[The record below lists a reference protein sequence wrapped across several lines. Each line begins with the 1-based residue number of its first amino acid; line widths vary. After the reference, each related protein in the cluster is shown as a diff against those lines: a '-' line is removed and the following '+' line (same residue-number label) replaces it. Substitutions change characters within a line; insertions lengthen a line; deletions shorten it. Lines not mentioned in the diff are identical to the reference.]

1 MTNKD
6 TIKILKTTVQLMEL
20 HDENPFKIRSFS
32 TAVFNLEKASADL
45 SSMSLKD
52 LEAIDGIGKSIAASI
67 DEINRTGNLDLLDK
81 LVAKTPEGVI
91 EMLGIKGIGPKKIR
105 IIWTTLEVDSI
116 EKLQVA
122 CKENKIANL
131 KGFGK
136 KTQENIVEAL
146 QYKEE
151 NSGKLL
157 YAFALPIAEA
167 LKQELE
173 TKFPDA
179 LISFTGELRRKVEII
194 NSIEILVGFNG
205 FLLVADYLNQQEY
218 LKNNPLLS
226 GPFSWKGELSE
237 SNFPVVVRLSEERL
251 FYNNLLK
258 HTGSLSH
265 LSTKLES
272 GDNLLKI
279 ISAKHLK
286 SEEHAYEIGGIP
298 YIVPEM
304 REGIGEFTLVV
315 QNGLPEKLIT
325 VEDIKGI
332 IHNHSTYSDGN
343 HSLRDMALHCKELG
357 FEYLGISDHSQT
369 AFYANGLKE
378 DRVLD
383 QHVEIDALNK
393 ELAPFKIFKGIESD
407 ILTNGDLDYNPEI
420 LEKFDFIVASIHS
433 GFLTD
438 STKNTERLLKAIKN
452 PFTTILGHPTGR
464 LLLKR
469 EGYPIDHK
477 AVIDACAEHNVIIEI
492 NANPRRLDMDWKW
505 IFYAL
510 SKNVMISVNPDAHS
524 KEEYQN
530 MKFGVAVGRK
540 GGLTKEKTLNC
551 LSLEVVEE
559 IFRKKKLAVHT

>member
-1 MTNKD
+1 MANKD
-6 TIKILKTTVQLMEL
+6 IIKILKTTVQLMEL

-32 TAVFNLEKASADL
+32 TAVFNLEKTSAEL
-45 SSMSLKD
+45 SPMSLKE

-67 DEINRTGNLDLLDK
+67 DEINRTGKLELLDK
-81 LVAKTPEGVI
+81 LIAKTPEGVI

-105 IIWTTLEVDSI
+105 VIWTTLEVDSI
-116 EKLQVA
+116 EKLQLA

-146 QYKEE
+146 QYRKE

-167 LKQELE
+167 LKQEIE
-173 TKFPDA
+173 AKFPEA
-179 LISFTGELRRKVEII
+179 IISFTGELRRKVEII
-194 NSIEILVGFNG
+194 NSIDILVAYKS
-205 FLLVADYLNQQEY
+205 FLMVAEYLNEQDY
-218 LKNNPLLS
+218 LKNDPLHS
-226 GPFSWKGELSE
+226 GPFLWRGVLAE
-237 SNFPVVVRLSEERL
+237 SDFPVVVRLCEERYY
-251 FYNNLLK
+251 YNNLLK

-265 LSTKLES
+265 LSTKLAS

-279 ISAKHLK
+279 VSTQELK
-286 SEEHAYEIGGIP
+286 SEEHAYEIAGIP
-298 YIVPEM
+298 FIIPEM
-304 REGIGEFTLVV
+304 REGIGEFLLIEHKE
-315 QNGLPEKLIT
+315 LPDKLIM

-332 IHNHSTYSDGN
+332 IHNHSTYSDGK
-343 HSLRDMALHCKELG
+343 HSLREMAIHCKELG
-357 FEYLGISDHSQT
+357 FEYFGISDHSQT

-378 DRVLD
+378 DRILE
-383 QHVEIDALNK
+383 QHAEIDVLNN
-393 ELAPFKIFKGIESD
+393 ELAPFRIFKGIESD
-407 ILTNGDLDYNPEI
+407 ILTNGDLDYPTEI

-438 STKNTERLLKAIKN
+438 SSKNTERLLKAIRN

-477 AVIDACAEHNVIIEI
+477 AIIDACAEHSVIIEI
-492 NANPRRLDMDWKW
+492 NANPKRLDMDWKW
-505 IFYAL
+505 IYYAL

-530 MKFGVAVGRK
+530 MQFGVAVGRK

-551 LSLEVVEE
+551 LSLESVEG
-559 IFRKKKLAVHT
+559 IFKKKKLA